1 MTTKERIAI
10 IGAGIGGLSAAIRLQ
25 HAGYQVEIFEK
36 ESLPGGK
43 MNQMAVDGY
52 TFDVGPTIVMWPEAY
67 RELFTLTGRD
77 PEDYIPMQ
85 KLTPMYDVYFK
96 GDPYRHY
103 SVSNDLTDLMALME
117 SKDPQTAL
125 GFLQYLAEMYQRY
138 QVAMDH
144 FIRRPFRHKS
154 DIYNPSMLINALKLK
169 TFDSAEHMM
178 AKFIPNKDIQQ
189 LMAFQTLYIGV
200 SPKNGPSLYN
210 MIPMIE
216 LLYGIHYVKGGMH
229 TVAKGFADLFE
240 ELGGVIHY
248 NTPVDKI
255 LIDEQQVNGLQV
267 GEHFIPSKRV
277 ISNADFPYTMK
288 HLIDGDVNRGKYTAK
303 KIDQMDYSC
312 SCLIFYWGVD
322 GTFKDLKTHNFIISE
337 DLDDNMA
344 RIFDGRLIDNPSI
357 YLHVPSQVDETR
369 APEGKA
375 NFYLLMPVSELGT
388 AQYAYDQSTVQFYKE
403 KALETLARIPGLENL
418 ESQIE
423 VERVFTPND
432 FESHYNA
439 YRGAT
444 FGLQPTLMQ
453 SNHFRPQAKA
463 ENVSGLY
470 FTGSSTHPGAGVPI
484 VIESGK
490 ICADELILDDE
501 G

>member
-1 MTTKERIAI
+1 MTAKERIAI

-117 SKDPQTAL
+117 SKDPRNVL

-144 FIRRPFRHKS
+144 
-154 DIYNPSMLINALKLK
+154 
-169 TFDSAEHMM
+169 
-178 AKFIPNKDIQQ
+178 
-189 LMAFQTLYIGV
+189 
-200 SPKNGPSLYN
+200 
-210 MIPMIE
+210 
-216 LLYGIHYVKGGMH
+216 
-229 TVAKGFADLFE
+229 
-240 ELGGVIHY
+240 
-248 NTPVDKI
+248 
-255 LIDEQQVNGLQV
+255 
-267 GEHFIPSKRV
+267 
-277 ISNADFPYTMK
+277 
-288 HLIDGDVNRGKYTAK
+288 
-303 KIDQMDYSC
+303 
-312 SCLIFYWGVD
+312 
-322 GTFKDLKTHNFIISE
+322 FIISE

-490 ICADELILDDE
+490 ICADELMLDDE

>member
-96 GDPYRHY
+96 GEPYRHY

-154 DIYNPSMLINALKLK
+154 DIYNPSMLINAFKLK

-189 LMAFQTLYIGV
+189 LMAF
-200 SPKNGPSLYN
+200 K
-210 MIPMIE
+210 
-216 LLYGIHYVKGGMH
+216 
-229 TVAKGFADLFE
+229 
-240 ELGGVIHY
+240 
-248 NTPVDKI
+248 
-255 LIDEQQVNGLQV
+255 
-267 GEHFIPSKRV
+267 HFI
-277 ISNADFPYTMK
+277 
-288 HLIDGDVNRGKYTAK
+288 
-303 KIDQMDYSC
+303 
-312 SCLIFYWGVD
+312 
-322 GTFKDLKTHNFIISE
+322 
-337 DLDDNMA
+337 
-344 RIFDGRLIDNPSI
+344 
-357 YLHVPSQVDETR
+357 
-369 APEGKA
+369 
-375 NFYLLMPVSELGT
+375 
-388 AQYAYDQSTVQFYKE
+388 
-403 KALETLARIPGLENL
+403 
-418 ESQIE
+418 
-423 VERVFTPND
+423 
-432 FESHYNA
+432 
-439 YRGAT
+439 
-444 FGLQPTLMQ
+444 
-453 SNHFRPQAKA
+453 
-463 ENVSGLY
+463 
-470 FTGSSTHPGAGVPI
+470 
-484 VIESGK
+484 
-490 ICADELILDDE
+490 
-501 G
+501 